1 MVYRIKDYISTEST
15 EENVADTTVEP
26 LEQRIIDTVT
36 STDLNQEVEDKMED
50 IAESEFTL
58 NNTLGEIDAAMESID
73 SLNTL
78 ISSLE
83 SIKENG
89 GFTQE
94 SLLLYNTFRKDIYK
108 KTGISVQ
115 CTSLEAF
122 DDYSRV
128 TQIKLSLEEEQANKK
143 NILQKIWEFLSNL
156 FKSFVKFLKEVFSIQ
171 GALKREIE
179 QLKREISNKSD
190 ADFQGKV
197 PEDRR
202 LSLAGSIIIDG
213 QINIVDNAKKFPDI
227 LKRVNIN
234 EVSKITLNALSL
246 FKQDIDQAIKIYKT
260 KSGET
265 PKSHWEETNKQIV
278 DALIR
283 LFPLDSNLTSEIG
296 IYDQVYASEELPGGS
311 RVCVGYYQTPEED
324 GSISMPSLLITRN
337 RLDERIQPKDVY
349 LEVTS
354 KRDAISVLDNILKTI
369 DTWMKISEEAE
380 KVTDKAQS
388 ITSQIKS
395 ATSGMSDDIKNTTGE
410 VIKYYQK
417 LLSGYISFNQK
428 INNIMLATCKASIS
442 VVRFSLSKRQ
452 QNDKNS

>member
-26 LEQRIIDTVT
+26 LEQRVIDTVT

-58 NNTLGEIDAAMESID
+58 NNTIGEIDSAMESID

-128 TQIKLSLEEEQANKK
+128 TQIKLALEEEQANKK

-156 FKSFVKFLKEVFSIQ
+156 FKSFVKFLREVFSVQ
-171 GALKREIE
+171 GVLKREVE
-179 QLKREISNKSD
+179 RLKKEISNKSD

-197 PEDRR
+197 PEDKRI
-202 LSLAGSIIIDG
+202 SLAGSIIIDG

-227 LKRVNIN
+227 FKRVSIN

-246 FKQDIDQAIKIYKT
+246 FKQDIEQAIKISKT

-265 PKSHWEETNKQIV
+265 PESHWEETNKQIV
-278 DALIR
+278 DAFIR
-283 LFPLDSNLTSEIG
+283 LFPLDNNLTSEIG
-296 IYDQVYASEELPGGS
+296 IYDKVYASEELPGGS
-311 RVCVGYYQTPEED
+311 RACVGYYYPQEGD
-324 GSISMPSLLITRN
+324 NLSMPSLLFTRN
-337 RLDERIQPKDVY
+337 HLDERIQPKDIY

-395 ATSGMSDDIKNTTGE
+395 ATSGMSDDIRKTTGE

-442 VVRFSLSKRQ
+442 VIRFSMSK
-452 QNDKNS
+452 N

>member
-15 EENVADTTVEP
+15 EENVADATVEP
-26 LEQRIIDTVT
+26 LEQRIIDAAT
-36 STDLNQEVEDKMED
+36 STDINQEVEDKMED

-58 NNTLGEIDAAMESID
+58 NNTIGEIDSAMESID

-115 CTSLEAF
+115 STSLEAF

-128 TQIKLSLEEEQANKK
+128 TQIKLALEEEQANKK

-156 FKSFVKFLKEVFSIQ
+156 FKSFVKFLREVFSVQ

-179 QLKREISNKSD
+179 RLKREISNKSD

-197 PEDRR
+197 PEDKRI
-202 LSLAGSIIIDG
+202 SLAGSIIIDG

-227 LKRVNIN
+227 FKRVSIN

-246 FKQDIDQAIKIYKT
+246 FKQDIDQAIKISKT

-265 PKSHWEETNKQIV
+265 PESHWEETNKQIV
-278 DALIR
+278 DAFIR

-296 IYDQVYASEELPGGS
+296 IYDKVYASGELPGGS
-311 RVCVGYYQTPEED
+311 RACVGYYYPQEGD
-324 GSISMPSLLITRN
+324 NLSMPSLLFTRN
-337 RLDERIQPKDVY
+337 HLDDRIQPKDIY

-395 ATSGMSDDIKNTTGE
+395 ATSGMSDDIRKTTGE

-442 VVRFSLSKRQ
+442 VIRFSMSK
-452 QNDKNS
+452 N

>member
-26 LEQRIIDTVT
+26 LEQRVIDTVT

-58 NNTLGEIDAAMESID
+58 NNTIGEIDSAMESID

-128 TQIKLSLEEEQANKK
+128 TQIKLALEEEQANKK

-156 FKSFVKFLKEVFSIQ
+156 FKSFVKFLREVFSVQ
-171 GALKREIE
+171 GALKREVE
-179 QLKREISNKSD
+179 RLKKEISNKSD

-197 PEDRR
+197 PEDKRI
-202 LSLAGSIIIDG
+202 SLAGSIIIDG

-227 LKRVNIN
+227 FKRVSIN

-246 FKQDIDQAIKIYKT
+246 FKQDIEQAIKISKT

-265 PKSHWEETNKQIV
+265 PESHWEETNKQIV
-278 DALIR
+278 DAFIR
-283 LFPLDSNLTSEIG
+283 LFPLDNNLTSEIG
-296 IYDQVYASEELPGGS
+296 IYDKVYASEELPGGS
-311 RVCVGYYQTPEED
+311 RACVGYYYPQEGD
-324 GSISMPSLLITRN
+324 NLSMPSLLFTRN
-337 RLDERIQPKDVY
+337 HLDERIQPKDIY

-395 ATSGMSDDIKNTTGE
+395 ATSGMSDDIRKTTGE

-442 VVRFSLSKRQ
+442 VIRFSMSK
-452 QNDKNS
+452 N

>member
-15 EENVADTTVEP
+15 EENVADATVEP
-26 LEQRIIDTVT
+26 LEQRIIDAAT
-36 STDLNQEVEDKMED
+36 STDINQEVEDKMED

-58 NNTLGEIDAAMESID
+58 NNTIGEIDSAMESID

-115 CTSLEAF
+115 STSLEAF

-128 TQIKLSLEEEQANKK
+128 TQIKLALEEEQANKK

-156 FKSFVKFLKEVFSIQ
+156 FKSFVKFLREVFSVQ

-179 QLKREISNKSD
+179 RLKREISNKSD

-197 PEDRR
+197 PEDKRI
-202 LSLAGSIIIDG
+202 SLAGSIIIDG

-227 LKRVNIN
+227 FKRVSIN

-246 FKQDIDQAIKIYKT
+246 FKQDINQAIKISKT

-265 PKSHWEETNKQIV
+265 PESHWEETNKQIV
-278 DALIR
+278 DAFIR

-296 IYDQVYASEELPGGS
+296 IYDKVYASGELPGGS
-311 RVCVGYYQTPEED
+311 RACVGYYYPQEGD
-324 GSISMPSLLITRN
+324 NLSMPSLLFTRN
-337 RLDERIQPKDVY
+337 HLDDRIQPKDIY

-395 ATSGMSDDIKNTTGE
+395 ATSGMSDDIRKTTGE

-442 VVRFSLSKRQ
+442 VIRFSMSK
-452 QNDKNS
+452 N